1 MADTQRRTI
10 VEQVD
15 FAQVFGFFKILR
27 AVTMGFQP
35 PRLALGLVMVA
46 ALMVAGRAWDWATE
60 PTIHPDGLTAAAGL
74 WTDGDALRARM
85 TYQAAIGAY
94 VDDADQ
100 PDGDPANWELEAHE
114 VMALVSR
121 GYLKK
126 RRAVEE
132 DEVPHTLNEADYVR
146 TMERL
151 EEVRPRGTFEAT
163 ARHVTDEFSALVSTI
178 ILVEPRQFFIAG
190 EALFL
195 EMPKALWRDH
205 KLFTLVYALVLVVVL
220 AFGGGALS
228 RMTAC
233 EVGLEEKLRGQDG
246 VDFAMGS
253 WRSLLFSL
261 LLPLLI
267 AAALAG
273 LLVLGGLL
281 LTLPWIDML
290 GGVLYGLALLGGFG
304 VAFLVIG
311 YALGFSL
318 LVPAVACENC
328 DAPDAQQRA
337 YAYVLGRPLHLLGYG
352 LTGLI
357 GLAIGFVV
365 ISFIASLM
373 LNFTAG
379 LIGVWSDNS
388 AFTTAGGAS
397 LFNLTGDTIALHV
410 SWHSQVAGWFVSF
423 WRTVIVGL
431 VGGYV
436 FANYFSGSTIVYLL
450 MRRACDGQEITEI
463 WQPRQVPGTAAP
475 VPVDQDNAAPLTD
488 G

>member
-1 MADTQRRTI
+1 
-10 VEQVD
+10 
-15 FAQVFGFFKILR
+15 
-27 AVTMGFQP
+27 
-35 PRLALGLVMVA
+35 
-46 ALMVAGRAWDWATE
+46 
-60 PTIHPDGLTAAAGL
+60 
-74 WTDGDALRARM
+74 
-85 TYQAAIGAY
+85 
-94 VDDADQ
+94 
-100 PDGDPANWELEAHE
+100 
-114 VMALVSR
+114 MALVSR
-121 GYLKK
+121 GYLKM
-126 RRAVEE
+126 RRAVEG
-132 DEVPHTLNEADYVR
+132 DEVPRTLNEADYVR

-151 EEVRPRGTFEAT
+151 ESVRPRGTFEAT
-163 ARHVTDEFSALVSTI
+163 ARHVTDEFRTLVSTI
-178 ILVEPRQFFIAG
+178 VLVEPRAFFVAV
-190 EALFL
+190 EALSL
-195 EMPKALWRDH
+195 RMPEALWRDH
-205 KLFTLVYALVLVVVL
+205 KPFTIVYTLVLLVVL

-253 WRSLLFSL
+253 WRSLLLSL

-273 LLVLGGLL
+273 LLVLGGWL
-281 LTLPWIDML
+281 LTLPWIDVL
-290 GGVLYGLALLGGFG
+290 GGVLYGLALLAGFG

-311 YALGFSL
+311 YVLGFSL

-328 DAPDAQQRA
+328 DAPDAQQRV

-365 ISFIASLM
+365 VSFIASLM

-397 LFNLTGDTIALHV
+397 LFNLTGDTTALHV

-463 WQPRQVPGTAAP
+463 WQPGQVPGTAAP
-475 VPVDQDNAAPLTD
+475 MPVDQDTAAPLTN

>member
-10 VEQVD
+10 VEQVE
-15 FAQVFGFFKILR
+15 FAQVFGFPKILR

-35 PRLALGLVMVA
+35 SRLALGLVMVA

-60 PTIHPDGLTAAAGL
+60 PTIHPDGLTAGL
-74 WTDGDALRARM
+74 WTEGDARRAKT
-85 TYQAAIGAY
+85 TYEAAIAAY
-94 VDDADQ
+94 VADADQ
-100 PDGDPANWELEAHE
+100 PDGDPADWELEAHE
-114 VMALVSR
+114 VMALVNG
-121 GYLKK
+121 GYLKM
-126 RRAVEE
+126 RRAVEG
-132 DEVPHTLNEADYVR
+132 DEVPRTLNEADYVR

-163 ARHVTDEFSALVSTI
+163 ARHVTDGFRTLVSTI
-178 ILVEPRQFFIAG
+178 VLVEPRAFFVAV
-190 EALFL
+190 EDLSL
-195 EMPKALWRDH
+195 RMPEALWRDH
-205 KLFTLVYALVLVVVL
+205 KPFTIVYTLVLLVVL

-246 VDFAMGS
+246 VDFAMDS
-253 WRSLLFSL
+253 WRSLLLSL

-273 LLVLGGLL
+273 LLVLGGWL
-281 LTLPWIDML
+281 LTLPWIDVL
-290 GGVLYGLALLGGFG
+290 GGVLYGLALLAGFG

-328 DAPDAQQRA
+328 DAPDAQQRV

-365 ISFIASLM
+365 VSFIASLM

-397 LFNLTGDTIALHV
+397 LFNLTGDTTALHV

-463 WQPRQVPGTAAP
+463 WQPGQVPGTAAP
-475 VPVDQDNAAPLTD
+475 MPVDQNNAAPITD

>member
-10 VEQVD
+10 VEQVE
-15 FAQVFGFFKILR
+15 FAQVFGFPKILR

-35 PRLALGLVMVA
+35 SRLALGLVMVA

-60 PTIHPDGLTAAAGL
+60 PTIHPDGLTAGL
-74 WTDGDALRARM
+74 WTEGDARRAKT
-85 TYQAAIGAY
+85 TYEAAIAAY

-100 PDGDPANWELEAHE
+100 PDGDPADWELEAHE
-114 VMALVSR
+114 VMALVSG
-121 GYLKK
+121 GYLKM
-126 RRAVEE
+126 RRAVEG
-132 DEVPHTLNEADYVR
+132 DEVPRTLNEADYVR

-151 EEVRPRGTFEAT
+151 ESVRPRGTFEAT
-163 ARHVTDEFSALVSTI
+163 ARHVTDGFRTLVSTI
-178 ILVEPRQFFIAG
+178 VLVEPRAFFVAV
-190 EALFL
+190 EDLSL
-195 EMPKALWRDH
+195 RMPEALWRDH
-205 KLFTLVYALVLVVVL
+205 KPFTIVYTLVLLVVL

-253 WRSLLFSL
+253 WRSLLLSL

-273 LLVLGGLL
+273 LLVLGGWL
-281 LTLPWIDML
+281 LTLPWIDVL
-290 GGVLYGLALLGGFG
+290 GGVLYGLALLAGFG
-304 VAFLVIG
+304 VAFLVVG
-311 YALGFSL
+311 YVLGFSL

-328 DAPDAQQRA
+328 DAPDAQQRV

-365 ISFIASLM
+365 VSFIASLM

-397 LFNLTGDTIALHV
+397 LFNLTGDTTALHV

-463 WQPRQVPGTAAP
+463 WQPGQVPGTAAP
-475 VPVDQDNAAPLTD
+475 MPVDQDNAAPLTD

>member
-10 VEQVD
+10 VEQVE
-15 FAQVFGFFKILR
+15 FAQVFGFPKILR

-60 PTIHPDGLTAAAGL
+60 PTIHPDGLTAGS
-74 WTDGDALRARM
+74 WTEGDARRART
-85 TYQAAIGAY
+85 TYQSAILAY
-94 VDDADQ
+94 VPDADQ
-100 PDGDPANWELEAHE
+100 PDGDSASWELEADE

-121 GYLKK
+121 GYLQK

-132 DEVPHTLNEADYVR
+132 DEVPRTLNEADYIR

-163 ARHVTDEFSALVSTI
+163 ARHVTDGFRTLVSTI
-178 ILVEPRQFFIAG
+178 ILVEPSQFFTAG

-195 EMPKALWRDH
+195 KMPKALWRDH
-205 KLFTLVYALVLVVVL
+205 KSFTIVYVLVLVVVL

-233 EVGLEEKLRGQDG
+233 EIGLEEKLRGQDG

-273 LLVLGGLL
+273 LLVLGGWL

-290 GGVLYGLALLGGFG
+290 GGVLYGLALLAGFG

-352 LTGLI
+352 LMGLI

-373 LNFTAG
+373 LNLTSG
-379 LIGVWSDNS
+379 LVSVWSDNS
-388 AFTTAGGAS
+388 AFAAAGGAS
-397 LFNLTGDTIALHV
+397 LFDLTGETMAVHISLH
-410 SWHSQVAGWFVSF
+410 SRVAAWFVSF
-423 WRTVIVGL
+423 WHTVVVGL

-463 WQPRQVPGTAAP
+463 WQPGQVPGTAAP
-475 VPVDQDNAAPLTD
+475 VPVDQDNAAPLTN

>member
-10 VEQVD
+10 VEQVE
-15 FAQVFGFFKILR
+15 FAQVFGFPKILR

-35 PRLALGLVMVA
+35 PRLVLGLVMVA

-60 PTIHPDGLTAAAGL
+60 PTIHPEGLTAGL
-74 WTDGDALRARM
+74 WMPEDSLRART
-85 TYQAAIGAY
+85 TYQSAILAY

-100 PDGDPANWELEAHE
+100 PDGDPADWEFAGHE

-121 GYLKK
+121 GYLQK

-132 DEVPHTLNEADYVR
+132 DEVPLTLDEADYVD
-146 TMERL
+146 TMKKL
-151 EEVRPRGTFEAT
+151 EEARPRGTFEAT
-163 ARHVTDEFSALVSTI
+163 ALHVTDGFSDVIRAIV
-178 ILVEPRQFFIAG
+178 LVEPSEFFTAG
-190 EALFL
+190 EALFF
-195 EMPKALWRDH
+195 ETPKALWCDH
-205 KLFTLVYALVLVVVL
+205 KPFTIVYALVLVVVL

-233 EVGLEEKLRGQDG
+233 EVGLEEKLRAQDG
-246 VDFAMGS
+246 VDFAIGS

-281 LTLPWIDML
+281 LRLPWIDVL
-290 GGVLYGLALLGGFG
+290 GGLLYGLALLAGFG
-304 VAFLVIG
+304 VVFLVIG

-318 LVPAVACENC
+318 LLPAVACENC
-328 DAPDAQQRA
+328 DAADAQQRA

-352 LTGLI
+352 FTGLI

-388 AFTTAGGAS
+388 AFTTAGGAT
-397 LFNLTGDTIALHV
+397 LFNLTGDTMALHL
-410 SWHSQVAGWFVSF
+410 SWHNQVAGWFVSF
-423 WRTVIVGL
+423 WHTVVVGL

-463 WQPRQVPGTAAP
+463 WQPGQVPGTAAP

>member
-10 VEQVD
+10 VEQVE
-15 FAQVFGFFKILR
+15 FTQVFGFPKILR

-60 PTIHPDGLTAAAGL
+60 PTIHPDGLTAGM
-74 WTDGDALRARM
+74 WTEQDDRRART
-85 TYQAAIGAY
+85 TYEAAILAY
-94 VDDADQ
+94 VDESDQ
-100 PDGDPANWELEAHE
+100 PDGDPASWELEAHE

-121 GYLKK
+121 GYLKM

-132 DEVPHTLNEADYVR
+132 DEVPRTLNEADYVR
-146 TMERL
+146 TMEGL
-151 EEVRPRGTFEAT
+151 EEARPRGTFEAT
-163 ARHVTDEFSALVSTI
+163 ARHVTEGFSAVISAI
-178 ILVEPRQFFIAG
+178 VLVEPRTFFIAA
-190 EALFL
+190 EDLYL
-195 EMPKALWRDH
+195 RMPEALWRDH
-205 KLFTLVYALVLVVVL
+205 KSFTIVYALVLVVVL

-233 EVGLEEKLRGQDG
+233 EVGLEEKLRAQDG
-246 VDFAMGS
+246 VDFAIGS

-273 LLVLGGLL
+273 LLVLGGWL
-281 LTLPWIDML
+281 LTLPWIDVL
-290 GGVLYGLALLGGFG
+290 GGVLYGLALLAGFG
-304 VAFLVIG
+304 VAFLVIS

-397 LFNLTGDTIALHV
+397 LFNLTGDTMALHI

-463 WQPRQVPGTAAP
+463 WQPGQVPGTAAST
-475 VPVDQDNAAPLTD
+475 PVDQDTAAPLTN

>member
-10 VEQVD
+10 VEQVE
-15 FAQVFGFFKILR
+15 FAQVFGFPKILR

-60 PTIHPDGLTAAAGL
+60 PTIHPEGLTAGL
-74 WTDGDALRARM
+74 WTDGDARRARM
-85 TYQAAIGAY
+85 TYQSAILAY

-100 PDGDPANWELEAHE
+100 PDGDSADWEFVAHE
-114 VMALVSR
+114 VMAVVSR
-121 GYLKK
+121 GYLQK

-132 DEVPHTLNEADYVR
+132 DEVPRTLNEDDYFR

-151 EEVRPRGTFEAT
+151 EEARPRGTFEAT
-163 ARHVTDEFSALVSTI
+163 ARHVTDGFSAVISSI
-178 ILVEPRQFFIAG
+178 VLVEPRAFFVAV
-190 EALFL
+190 EDLYL
-195 EMPKALWRDH
+195 HMPEALWRDH
-205 KLFTLVYALVLVVVL
+205 KPFTIVYALVLIVVL

-233 EVGLEEKLRGQDG
+233 EIGLEEKLRAQDG

-273 LLVLGGLL
+273 LLVLGGWL
-281 LTLPWIDML
+281 LTLPWIDVL
-290 GGVLYGLALLGGFG
+290 GGVLYGLALLAGFG

-337 YAYVLGRPLHLLGYG
+337 YHYVLGRPLHLLGYG
-352 LTGLI
+352 FTGLI

-365 ISFIASLM
+365 VSFIASLM

-397 LFNLTGDTIALHV
+397 LFKLTGDTMALHI
-410 SWHSQVAGWFVSF
+410 SWHNQVAGWFVSF
-423 WRTVIVGL
+423 WHTVVVGV

-463 WQPRQVPGTAAP
+463 WQPGQVPGTAAP

>member
-1 MADTQRRTI
+1 MADSERRTI
-10 VEQVD
+10 VEQVE

-35 PRLALGLVMVA
+35 PRLVLGLLMVA
-46 ALMVAGRAWDWATE
+46 ALMTAGRGWDWATK
-60 PTIHPDGLTAAAGL
+60 PTIHPEGLTAGM
-74 WTDGDALRARM
+74 WTESDDRRART

-94 VDDADQ
+94 VDESDQ
-100 PDGDPANWELEAHE
+100 PDGDPASWELEAHE

-121 GYLKK
+121 GYLQK

-132 DEVPHTLNEADYVR
+132 DEVPRMLNEADYFT

-151 EEVRPRGTFEAT
+151 EEARPRGTFEAT
-163 ARHVTDEFSALVSTI
+163 ARHVTDGFRTLVSTI
-178 ILVEPRQFFIAG
+178 ILVEPSQFFAAG
-190 EALFL
+190 EELFL

-205 KLFTLVYALVLVVVL
+205 KPFMIVYALVLIVVL

-246 VDFAMGS
+246 VDFAIGS

-267 AAALAG
+267 AGALAG
-273 LLVLGGLL
+273 VLVLGGWLM
-281 LTLPWIDML
+281 TLPWIDVV
-290 GGVLYGLALLGGFG
+290 GGLLYGLALLGGFG
-304 VAFLVIG
+304 VTFLVIG

-328 DAPDAQQRA
+328 DAADAQQRA

-352 LTGLI
+352 LIGLI
-357 GLAIGFVV
+357 GLAVGFVV

-373 LNFTAG
+373 LNVTSG
-379 LIGVWSDNS
+379 LISVLSDNS

-397 LFNLTGDTIALHV
+397 LFNLTGDTMALHV

-423 WRTVIVGL
+423 WRIVIVGL

-463 WQPRQVPGTAAP
+463 WQPGQVPGTAAP
-475 VPVDQDNAAPLTD
+475 MPVDQDNAAPLTD

>member
-10 VEQVD
+10 VEQVE
-15 FAQVFGFFKILR
+15 FAQVFGFPKILR

-74 WTDGDALRARM
+74 WTEEDARRART
-85 TYQAAIGAY
+85 TYEAAIAAY

-100 PDGDPANWELEAHE
+100 PDGDPASWEFEAHE

-126 RRAVEE
+126 RRAVEG
-132 DEVPHTLNEADYVR
+132 DEVPLTLNEAVYVR
-146 TMERL
+146 TMGGL
-151 EEVRPRGTFEAT
+151 EKVRPRGTFEAT
-163 ARHVTDEFSALVSTI
+163 ALHVTDAFSDLISAIV
-178 ILVEPRQFFIAG
+178 LVEPRAFFDAVEDLYLHMP
-190 EALFL
+190 EALW
-195 EMPKALWRDH
+195 PDH
-205 KLFTLVYALVLVVVL
+205 KAFTIVYALVLVVVL

-273 LLVLGGLL
+273 LLVLGGWL
-281 LTLPWIDML
+281 LTLPWIDVL
-290 GGVLYGLALLGGFG
+290 GGVLYGLALLAGFG
-304 VAFLVIG
+304 VAFLIIG

-328 DAPDAQQRA
+328 DAADAQQRA

-352 LTGLI
+352 FTGLI

-365 ISFIASLM
+365 VSFIASLM

-388 AFTTAGGAS
+388 AFTTAGGAA
-397 LFNLTGDTIALHV
+397 LFNLTGDTMALHLL
-410 SWHSQVAGWFVSF
+410 WHSQVAGWFVSF

-463 WQPRQVPGTAAP
+463 WQPGQVPGTTAP